1 MIQVISLGKMS
12 LIKASILPPA
22 LKKGQTVGLMC
33 PAGYM
38 HSDRVQCCVYTLGE
52 WGFQV
57 RVGKTVGAGGN
68 YFSGSDDERREELQ
82 AMLDDDAVH
91 AILFARGGYG
101 LGRIIDYIDFR
112 KFKKHPKWLIGFS
125 DITVLHAHIHT
136 NLGVSTLHAPM
147 AGAFNDGGDLSAAV
161 LSLQKALR
169 GVKGNYTVSSHPF
182 NHPGE
187 VTAPLVGGNL
197 ALLAHLV
204 GSRSQ
209 LKTEGRILFLEDV
222 GEYLYNIDR
231 MLHQLK
237 RAGMLSKIRGLVIG
251 GFTDCKD
258 TERPFGKTVDEIF
271 NDLLKPYTYPVC
283 YGFPVSH
290 DRENMALKCGAL
302 FTLHVGHRVV
312 RLKEA

>member
-1 MIQVISLGKMS
+1 MPVKS
-12 LIKASILPPA
+12 SILPPP
-22 LKKGQTVGLMC
+22 LRKGQTIGLMC

-38 HSDRVQCCVYTLGE
+38 QVDRVQHCVRALGE
-52 WGFQV
+52 WGYKV
-57 RVGKTVGAGGN
+57 RVGVTVGSGEH
-68 YFSGSDDERREELQ
+68 YFSGSDEERLGELQ
-82 AMLDDDAVH
+82 AMLDDDSIH

-101 LGRIIDYIDFR
+101 VGRIIDRIDFR
-112 KFKKHPKWLIGFS
+112 RFKKNPKWLIGFS

-136 NLGVSTLHAPM
+136 RLGIATLHAPM
-147 AGAFNDGGDLSAAV
+147 AGAFNDGGDRSDAV
-161 LSLQKALR
+161 LSLKKALSGR
-169 GVKGNYTVSSHPF
+169 SGNYTVSGHPF

-204 GSRSQ
+204 GSPSQ

-231 MLHQLK
+231 MLYQLK
-237 RAGMLSKIRGLVIG
+237 RAGMLSRIRGLVIG

-258 TERPFGKTVDEIF
+258 TDRPFGKTVDELF
-271 NDLLKPYTYPVC
+271 NDLLKPYSYPVC

-290 DRENMALKCGAL
+290 DRDNVALKCGAL
-302 FTLHVGHRVV
+302 YTLHVSRRVV

>member
-1 MIQVISLGKMS
+1 MTAKPAIQPPSLS
-12 LIKASILPPA
+12 
-22 LKKGQTVGLMC
+22 KGQTIGMMC

-38 HSDRVQCCVYTLGE
+38 DRERVENCVRTLGQ
-52 WGFQV
+52 WGYKV
-57 RVGKTVGAGGN
+57 RVGKTVGSGDH
-68 YFSGSDDERREELQ
+68 YFSGTDEERLEELQ
-82 AMLDDDAVH
+82 AMLDDPSVH

-101 LGRIIDYIDFR
+101 LGRIIDRLNFR
-112 KFKKHPKWLIGFS
+112 RFSRNPKWLIGFS
-125 DITVLHAHIHT
+125 DITVLHAHVHSK
-136 NLGVSTLHAPM
+136 LGIATLHAPM
-147 AGAFNDGGDLSAAV
+147 AGAFNEGGDQSDAV
-161 LSLQKALR
+161 LSLKKALR
-169 GVKGNYTVSSHPF
+169 GLQGNYTASSHPF

-187 VTAPLVGGNL
+187 VKAPLVGGNL

-204 GSRSQ
+204 GSSSQ

-237 RAGMLSKIRGLVIG
+237 RAGMLSRIRGLVIG

-290 DRENMALKCGAL
+290 GAENMALKCGSL
-302 FTLHVGHRVV
+302 YTLHVSPRLV